1 MKLLVIPLTK
11 RKSEPTHYKANF
23 SNGWHLSVP
32 DNCPDIY
39 DLEIHNLGGIA
50 TVIDCPD
57 LVDVINRYKLVEEIK
72 KHEES

>member
-39 DLEIHNLGGIA
+39 TMDLHKIGKLA
-50 TVIDCPD
+50 TVIVCNE
-57 LVDVINRYKLVEEIK
+57 LVNKIKEIEAN
-72 KHEES
+72 EES